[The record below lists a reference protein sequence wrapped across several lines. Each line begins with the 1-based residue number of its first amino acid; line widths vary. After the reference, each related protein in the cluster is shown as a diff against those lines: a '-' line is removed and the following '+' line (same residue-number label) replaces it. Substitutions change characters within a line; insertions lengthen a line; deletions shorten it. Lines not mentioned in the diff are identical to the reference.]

1 MSEPQVSA
9 VEGAA
14 PTVLTAGTV
23 LDAVSELLPTLR
35 ERAQE
40 TEDARRI
47 PDDTVKSLQETGFFR
62 LLQPVRYGG
71 IEASPNDFYRAV
83 RLIAGA
89 CGSTG
94 WVSSV
99 LGVHPWQLALFD
111 DRAQREV
118 WGEDQSTLISS
129 SYAPMGRA
137 KVVDGGYSFSGRWS
151 FSSGCDH
158 AQWIFLGGLVMGEE
172 GSPVDFKTF
181 LLPRADYEIDDV
193 WDTIGLRGTG
203 SNDIIVN
210 DVFVPEYRTL
220 SFIDTG
226 RCVCPGHAIN
236 TSPLYKLPFAS
247 VFSCSIAVPV
257 VGMATGAYEAYVGWT
272 RDRIRAS
279 TGGKASDDSFN
290 QLRIAEAASKIDAA
304 ILQIERN
311 IDEELA
317 LVRCGEK
324 IPIALRVRV
333 RRDQVNATGSA
344 INAVDRLFESAG
356 GRALKAGT
364 PIQRFWRDAHAGRVH
379 AINDPEKAQVMFGQF
394 ELGLKVQD
402 AWL

>member
-1 MSEPQVSA
+1 MSELTSGDVLA
-9 VEGAA
+9 
-14 PTVLTAGTV
+14 TVA
-23 LDAVSELLPTLR
+23 DLLPTLR

-40 TEDARRI
+40 TEDLRRI
-47 PDDTVKSLQETGFFR
+47 PDDSVKALQATGFFR
-62 LLQPVRYGG
+62 LLQPRRYGG
-71 IEASPNDFYRAV
+71 LEASPVDFYRGV
-83 RLIAGA
+83 RSIASA

-111 DRAQREV
+111 QRAQEEV
-118 WGEDQSTLISS
+118 WGEDSATLISS

-137 KVVDGGYSFSGRWS
+137 KPADGGYTFSGRWS

-158 AQWIFLGGLVMGEE
+158 AQWVFLGGLVMGED
-172 GSPVDFKTF
+172 GTPVDFRTF

-203 SNDIIVN
+203 SNDIIVS

-220 SFIDTG
+220 SFMDTG
-226 RCVCPGHAIN
+226 RCHGPGQEVN
-236 TSPLYKLPFAS
+236 PGPLYKLPFAS

-257 VGMATGAYEAYVGWT
+257 VGMASGAYAAYVSWT
-272 RDRIRAS
+272 RERVRAS
-279 TGGKASDDSFN
+279 TGGKAADDSFN
-290 QLRIAEAASKIDAA
+290 QLRIAEAASTIDAA
-304 ILQIERN
+304 VLQIERN
-311 IDEELA
+311 ITEELELA
-317 LVRCGEK
+317 TAGEK
-324 IPIALRVRV
+324 IPMPLRVRV

-344 INAVDRLFESAG
+344 IKSVDRLFESAG

-379 AINDPEKAQVMFGQF
+379 AINDPEKALVMFGQF

>member
-1 MSEPQVSA
+1 MAELTS
-9 VEGAA
+9 GA
-14 PTVLTAGTV
+14 V
-23 LDAVSELLPTLR
+23 LDAVAELQPTLR
-35 ERAQE
+35 ERAQD

-47 PDDTVKSLQETGFFR
+47 SDETIKSLQESGFFK

-71 IEASPNDFYRAV
+71 IEASPVDFYKGV
-83 RLIAGA
+83 RLIASA

-111 DRAQREV
+111 QRAQDEV
-118 WGEDQSTLISS
+118 WGEDATTLVSS

-137 KVVDGGYSFSGRWS
+137 TAVDGGFTFSGRWS

-158 AQWIFLGGLVMGEE
+158 AQWVFLGGLVMGED
-172 GSPVDFKTF
+172 GPTDFRTF
-181 LLPRADYEIDDV
+181 LLPRSDYEIDDV

-203 SNDIIVN
+203 SNDIIVDN
-210 DVFVPEYRTL
+210 VFVPEHRTL

-226 RCVCPGHAIN
+226 RCVCPGQEVN
-236 TSPLYKLPFAS
+236 PGPLYKLPFAM
-247 VFSCSIAVPV
+247 VFSNSISVPV
-257 VGMATGAYEAYVGWT
+257 IGMAQGAYEAYVSWT
-272 RDRIRAS
+272 KDRVRAS
-279 TGGKASDDSFN
+279 TGTQASADAFN
-290 QLRIAEAASKIDAA
+290 QLRIAEAASKIDTA
-304 ILQIERN
+304 IASIERN
-311 IDEELA
+311 IDEALA
-317 LVRCGEK
+317 LASAGDK
-324 IPIALRVRV
+324 IPMPLRVRS
-333 RRDQVNATGSA
+333 RRDQVNATGAA
-344 INAVDRLFESAG
+344 ITAVDRLFESAG

>member
-1 MSEPQVSA
+1 MTERSA
-9 VEGAA
+9 SQ
-14 PTVLTAGTV
+14 V
-23 LDAVSELLPTLR
+23 LDAVRDLLPLLR
-35 ERAQE
+35 DRAQE
-40 TEDARRI
+40 TEDLRRI
-47 PDDTVKSLQETGFFR
+47 PDESIKSLQETGFFK
-62 LLQPVRYGG
+62 LLQPARYGG
-71 IEASPNDFYRAV
+71 LEASPNDFYRGV
-83 RLIAGA
+83 RLIASA

-111 DRAQREV
+111 DRAQQEV
-118 WGEDQSTLISS
+118 WGEDAGTLVSS

-137 KVVDGGYSFSGRWS
+137 KTVEGGFQFSGRWS

-158 AQWIFLGGLVMGEE
+158 AQWIFLGGLVLGDE
-172 GSPVDFKTF
+172 GSPVDFRTF

-210 DVFVPEYRTL
+210 DVFVPEHRTL
-220 SFIDTG
+220 SFMDTG
-226 RCVCPGHAIN
+226 RCAGPGQAVN
-236 TSPLYKLPFAS
+236 TSPLYKLPFAT
-247 VFSCSIAVPV
+247 VFCNSIAVPV
-257 VGMATGAYEAYVGWT
+257 LGMATGAYESYVGWT
-272 RDRIRAS
+272 RERVRAS
-279 TGGKASDDSFN
+279 TGGKAADDSFN
-290 QLRIAEAASKIDAA
+290 QVRIAEAAGRIDAA
-304 ILQIERN
+304 VLQIERN
-311 IDEELA
+311 IDEALDLA
-317 LVRCGEK
+317 TRGEK
-324 IPIALRVRV
+324 IPMPLRVRV
-333 RRDQVNATGSA
+333 RRDQVNATGA
-344 INAVDRLFESAG
+344 GIAAVDRLFESAG

>member
-1 MSEPQVSA
+1 MTELT
-9 VEGAA
+9 
-14 PTVLTAGTV
+14 PTAV
-23 LDAVSELLPTLR
+23 LDAVSELLVTLR

-40 TEDARRI
+40 TEDLRRI
-47 PDDTVKSLQETGFFR
+47 PDDSIKSLQGTGFFR
-62 LLQPVRYGG
+62 LLQPRRYGG
-71 IEASPNDFYRAV
+71 LEASPVDFYRAV
-83 RLIAGA
+83 RMIASA

-99 LGVHPWQLALFD
+99 LGVHPWQLALYD
-111 DRAQREV
+111 ERAQDDV
-118 WGEDQSTLISS
+118 WGQDNSTLVSS

-137 KVVDGGYSFSGRWS
+137 KSVDGGYTFSGRWS

-158 AQWIFLGGLVMGEE
+158 AQWIFLGGLVMGDE
-172 GSPVDFKTF
+172 GTPVDFKTF
-181 LLPRADYEIDDV
+181 LLPRSDYEIDDV

-203 SNDIIVN
+203 SNDIIV
-210 DVFVPEYRTL
+210 DEVFVPDYRTL
-220 SFIDTG
+220 SFIETG
-226 RCVCPGHAIN
+226 KCVCPGQAVN
-236 TSPLYKLPFAS
+236 TAPLYKLPFAS

-257 VGMATGAYEAYVGWT
+257 VGMATGAYDAYVGWT

-290 QLRIAEAASKIDAA
+290 QLRIAEASSKIDAA
-304 ILQIERN
+304 VLQIERN

-317 LVRCGEK
+317 LVTAGEK
-324 IPIALRVRV
+324 IPMALRVRV

-344 INAVDRLFESAG
+344 IQAVDRLFESAG

-379 AINDPEKAQVMFGQF
+379 AINDPEKAQVLFGQF
-394 ELGLKVQD
+394 ELGMKIQD